1 MSAVLIDLLP
11 DLVFLMRRDG
21 TVVAH
26 VGGQAVPDFRREGL
40 DAGDKVE
47 QIWSPTTATLIKRL
61 LRRSI
66 ASRAPVET
74 RFQEQGRSYELRISP
89 QGPSRAIGVIR
100 PVLSESNPESEVA
113 TAEPRW
119 LGLDRRG
126 FLRRLNDS
134 LATSVLREIP
144 IACAVVHL
152 EGISEIARTL
162 GVGVS
167 EEVMSVVMTRVNEQI
182 GSAESNYSGQLR
194 ENELAIVLN
203 TADREAIEASL
214 QALTRQLRA
223 SIPSGDVEFRLT
235 PHIGVALSA
244 VDASSAEALLEH
256 ARTAVE
262 ESRRAATTRPSF
274 YSEAMQVRSLSRL
287 DLGRELRDA
296 IANRDIRFR
305 YVGRYDLA
313 TGEQVATV
321 AYLSWQHPL
330 RGEIPPAEF
339 LRIAVATGLA
349 VDLSRMAL
357 DSIVDEFAAQSQ
369 NYASDVRVSFGPLRD
384 HILHEDFAAD
394 VERVLARN
402 VLPPE
407 RLELRIAEKAFVAR
421 EIHALRTLHKRG
433 VQIVVDEAARAV
445 ASLPSLASAP
455 VSGLQ
460 LDRSWTTALLR
471 DETAR
476 KVCRATM
483 SIAHALGLAPIAA
496 GVDSQELRDA
506 LLEMGCRYGSGD
518 VFAAM

>member
-1 MSAVLIDLLP
+1 MSAAFIELLP

-26 VGGQAVPDFRREGL
+26 AGGQAVPDFRREGM

-47 QIWSPTTATLIKRL
+47 QIWSPTTAALIKRL

-66 ASRAPVET
+66 AGRAPVET
-74 RFQEQGRSYELRISP
+74 RFQEHGHSYELRVSP
-89 QGPSRAIGVIR
+89 QGPNRAIGVIR
-100 PVLSESNPESEVA
+100 PVLSESNRESEVA
-113 TAEPRW
+113 DDEPRW

-134 LATSVLREIP
+134 LATSILREMP

-162 GVGVS
+162 GVRVS
-167 EEVMSVVMTRVNEQI
+167 EDVMSVVMARVNDRL
-182 GSAESNYSGQLR
+182 GADESNYSGQLR
-194 ENELAIVLN
+194 ENELAVVLN
-203 TADREAIEASL
+203 TADHDVVA
-214 QALTRQLRA
+214 ALLDGLTGQLRA

-244 VDASSAEALLEH
+244 VDASSADALLEH
-256 ARTAVE
+256 ARTAVDE
-262 ESRRAATTRPSF
+262 ARRAATTRPCF
-274 YSEAMQVRSLSRL
+274 YSEAMQVRTLSRL

-296 IANRDIRFR
+296 IANNDIRFR
-305 YVGRYDLA
+305 YVGRHDLA
-313 TGEQVATV
+313 TGKQVATV
-321 AYLSWQHPL
+321 AYLNWHHPL
-330 RGEIPPAEF
+330 RGDISPAEF

-357 DSIVDEFAAQSQ
+357 ESIVDEFAKHSQHYAQ
-369 NYASDVRVSFGPLRD
+369 DVKVSFGPLRD
-384 HILHEDFAAD
+384 HIFHEQFVAD

-402 VLPPE
+402 ILPAE

-421 EIHALRTLHKRG
+421 EVHALRALHRRG

-455 VSGLQ
+455 ISGLQ

-483 SIAHALGLAPIAA
+483 GIAHALGLAPMAA
-496 GVDSQELRDA
+496 GVDSQELRDV

-518 VFAAM
+518 VFAAI